1 MTPAPLAFGLSSD
14 DLPWFFDPVH
24 ADVAAQARPFAEA
37 WRAAN
42 ADERAETI
50 RAVKALAEAGLTR
63 WCVPE
68 AFGGA
73 AVGKPDRIDVRACT
87 LVREALGQADGLLD
101 TAFAMQGLGS
111 YPITLAGTDAQK
123 AKYLPGILS
132 GERLGAFA
140 LTEPEAGSDVASMG
154 CRATRDGD
162 GWRID
167 GAKTFI
173 SNAGVAG
180 QYVLFARTA
189 PEGRRS
195 ISAFIIEPDDVGLT
209 VEPLAVIAPHP
220 IGTLRFDG
228 CRVPG
233 DRLLG
238 LEGHGFKLAM
248 QTLDAFRTTVAG
260 AALGMARRAQ
270 SEAIHRAAT
279 RHQFGKPI
287 IEQQQIA
294 AYLAD
299 NATALDAARLMVFR
313 AAWLRDTRDGRVSS
327 EVAMGKLFATEAAQ
341 RIIDR
346 AVQIH
351 GGLGVTRG
359 VPVERLYREIRALRI
374 YEGTSEIQRVI
385 IAAGLRKAAHAQ
397 GAN

>member
-1 MTPAPLAFGLSSD
+1 MIPIGLSCD
-14 DLPWFFDPVH
+14 DLPWFFDDLH
-24 ADVAAQARPFAEA
+24 TTVAEQVRPFAA
-37 WRAAN
+37 RWTASD
-42 ADERAETI
+42 ADERAETR
-50 RAVKALAEAGLTR
+50 RAVKALADAGLTR

-73 AVGKPDRIDVRACT
+73 AVGRPETIDVRACT
-87 LVREALGQADGLLD
+87 LIREALGQVDGLLD

-111 YPITLAGTDAQK
+111 FPITLAGTAAQK
-123 AKYLPGILS
+123 ARYLPGILAGS
-132 GERLGAFA
+132 RLGAFA
-140 LTEPEAGSDVASMG
+140 LTEPEAGSDVASMQ

-180 QYVLFARTA
+180 QYVLFASTDPDA
-189 PEGRRS
+189 GRRG
-195 ISAFIIEPDDVGLT
+195 ISAFIIEPDDPGLT
-209 VEPLAVIAPHP
+209 VEPLEVIAPHP
-220 IGTLRFDG
+220 IGTLRFDS
-228 CRVPG
+228 CRVPA

-238 LEGHGFKLAM
+238 VEGGGFKLAM
-248 QTLDAFRTTVAG
+248 ATLDAFRTTVAG
-260 AALGMARRAQ
+260 AALGMARRAFD
-270 SEAIHRAAT
+270 EARGRALT
-279 RHQFGKPI
+279 RIQFGKPI

-299 NATALDAARLMVFR
+299 SLTELDAARMLVFR
-313 AAWLRDTRDGRVSS
+313 AAHARDTRPERVSR

-351 GGLGVTRG
+351 GGLGVLRG

-385 IAAGLRKAAHAQ
+385 IAASIKRGARKVQ
-397 GAN
+397 